1 MRLAAKTLTVLG
13 LTIAV
18 LAALSMIRGT
28 VHDRQRYRAEAV
40 AEVAR
45 STAGP
50 QSLEGP
56 VLFVPF
62 SDYVTTTQTDPSGV
76 QRRIEEVTRGTWVF
90 FPRALEVHGKLR
102 PVPRKRG
109 LHEVRVFELDSTQ
122 HAAFRV
128 RIPRDDD
135 PATPRTIGEPR
146 LGVGIRDVRGL
157 VGVPSLQVSG
167 VPVELRQGHGN
178 GANGLHATLAT
189 PAEGALL
196 TLEVEFRATIQ
207 GTETLSVVPLA
218 EFNVI
223 SLESTWPHP
232 QFHGGFL
239 PRVRAIGQDGF
250 RARWEV
256 SSLAS
261 SAQVQF
267 RERMAGGAAGPDL
280 DSVSV
285 SLVDPVNVYSKVDRA
300 TKYGVLFVLLTF
312 VSFAMFEFLKE
323 LRLHPIQYGLVG
335 CAVAIFFLLLLALSE
350 RVPFASAYLVA
361 SIACVALIGH
371 YLGHV
376 LGGWRRGAGF
386 AGVLGTLYAALYG
399 LLVSEDNAMVLGAG
413 LLFLILAAIMIWTRK
428 VDWYRAGAAPAS
440 PPAGDRSEGT
450 IAGSGYCS
458 YDN

>member
-1 MRLAAKTLTVLG
+1 MRLVAKTLTVLG
-13 LTIAV
+13 LTIA
-18 LAALSMIRGT
+18 LLTALSMIRGT
-28 VHDRQRYRAEAV
+28 IHDRQRYRAEAV

-45 STAGP
+45 STAGA

-56 VLFVPF
+56 VLIVPF
-62 SDYVTTTQTDPSGV
+62 SDHVTTTQLDPNGASRTV
-76 QRRIEEVTRGTWVF
+76 EKVERGTWVF
-90 FPRALEVHGKLR
+90 FPQTMGVQGTVR

-109 LHEVRVFELDSTQ
+109 LHEVRVFELDSIQ
-122 HAAFRV
+122 HATFRV

-135 PATPRTIGEPR
+135 PATPRTIGNPR
-146 LGVGIRDVRGL
+146 LGVGISDVRGL

-167 VPVELRQGHGN
+167 TPVDLQQGQGN
-178 GANGLHATLAT
+178 GGSGLHAILAA
-189 PAEGALL
+189 PAEGSTLV
-196 TLEVEFRATIQ
+196 LEVEFRSTLQ

-218 EFNVI
+218 ESNVI
-223 SLESTWPHP
+223 ALASAWPHP
-232 QFHGGFL
+232 QFHGEFL
-239 PRVRAIGQDGF
+239 PRDREIWKDGF

-261 SAQVQF
+261 SAQAQL
-267 RERMAGGAAGPDL
+267 RERMTGDPAGRDL

-312 VSFAMFEFLKE
+312 VTFAMFEFLKE

-386 AGVLGTLYAALYG
+386 AGMLGTLYAALYG

-413 LLFLILAAIMIWTRK
+413 LLFVILAAIMIWTRK
-428 VDWYRAGAAPAS
+428 VDWYRAGTAAR
-440 PPAGDRSEGT
+440 GEE
-450 IAGSGYCS
+450 
-458 YDN
+458 

>member
-1 MRLAAKTLTVLG
+1 MRLVAKTLTVLG
-13 LTIAV
+13 LTIA
-18 LAALSMIRGT
+18 LLTALSMIRGT
-28 VHDRQRYRAEAV
+28 IHDRQRYRAEAV

-45 STAGP
+45 STAGA

-56 VLFVPF
+56 VLIVPF
-62 SDYVTTTQTDPSGV
+62 SDHVTTTQLDPNGV
-76 QRRIEEVTRGTWVF
+76 QRTVEQVKNGTWIF
-90 FPRALEVHGKLR
+90 FPQTLEVQGTLR

-122 HAAFRV
+122 HATFRV

-157 VGVPSLQVSG
+157 VGVPSLHVSG
-167 VPVELRQGHGN
+167 TPVELRQGQGN
-178 GANGLHATLAT
+178 GGNGLHTTLAAPT
-189 PAEGALL
+189 EGSSLAF
-196 TLEVEFRATIQ
+196 EVEFRSTVQ

-218 EFNVI
+218 ESNLI
-223 SLESTWPHP
+223 ALESAWPHP
-232 QFHGGFL
+232 LFHGEFL
-239 PRVRAIGQDGF
+239 PRVRAIGRDGF

-256 SSLAS
+256 SLLAS
-261 SAQVQF
+261 NAQAQF
-267 RERMAGGAAGPDL
+267 RKRTTGEPAGPDL

-312 VSFAMFEFLKE
+312 ASFAMFEFLKQW
-323 LRLHPIQYGLVG
+323 RLHPIQYGLVG

-350 RVPFASAYLVA
+350 RVPFAVAYLVA

-386 AGVLGTLYAALYG
+386 AGLLGTLYAALYG
-399 LLVSEDNAMVLGAG
+399 LLISEDNAMVLGAG
-413 LLFLILAAIMIWTRK
+413 LLFLILAAIMVWTRK
-428 VDWYRAGAAPAS
+428 VDWYRTGAAATPSQATK
-440 PPAGDRSEGT
+440 D
-450 IAGSGYCS
+450 
-458 YDN
+458 

>member
-1 MRLAAKTLTVLG
+1 MRLLAKTLTVLG

-18 LAALSMIRGT
+18 LTALSMIRGT

-45 STAGP
+45 STAGA

-56 VLFVPF
+56 VLFVPY
-62 SDYVTTTQTDPSGV
+62 SDHVTSTQLDPNGV
-76 QRRIEEVTRGTWVF
+76 QRTVEQVKRGTWIF
-90 FPRALEVHGKLR
+90 FPQTLDVQGTVR

-122 HAAFRV
+122 HATFRV

-157 VGVPSLQVSG
+157 VGVPSLEVSG
-167 VPVELRQGHGN
+167 TPVDLKQGQGN
-178 GANGLHATLAT
+178 GHSGLHTILTA
-189 PAEGALL
+189 PAEGSLLALD
-196 TLEVEFRATIQ
+196 VEFRSTVQ
-207 GTETLSVVPLA
+207 GTETLSVIPLGESNLIA
-218 EFNVI
+218 
-223 SLESTWPHP
+223 LESAWPHP
-232 QFHGGFL
+232 QFHGEFL

-261 SAQVQF
+261 NAQAQF
-267 RERMAGGAAGPDL
+267 RARMTAEPAGPDL

-312 VSFAMFEFLKE
+312 VSFAMFEFLKQ

-350 RVPFASAYLVA
+350 RVPFAIAYLVA
-361 SIACVALIGH
+361 SIACVVLIGH

-376 LGGWRRGAGF
+376 LGGWARGAGF
-386 AGVLGTLYAALYG
+386 AGLLGTLYAALYG
-399 LLVSEDNAMVLGAG
+399 LLISEDNALVLGAG

-428 VDWYRAGAAPAS
+428 VDWYRAEVAP
-440 PPAGDRSEGT
+440 
-450 IAGSGYCS
+450 
-458 YDN
+458 

>member
-1 MRLAAKTLTVLG
+1 LTVLG
-13 LTIAV
+13 LTIAI

-40 AEVAR
+40 ADVAR

-50 QSLEGP
+50 QALEGP

-62 SDYVTTTQTDPSGV
+62 SDHVTTTQIDQSGV
-76 QRRIEEVTRGTWVF
+76 QRKTEEVKRGTWVF

-102 PVPRKRG
+102 PAPRKRG
-109 LHEVRVFELDSTQ
+109 LHEVRVFELDSNQRAT
-122 HAAFRV
+122 FRV
-128 RIPRDDD
+128 QIPRDED
-135 PATPRTIGEPR
+135 PGTPRTIGKPR

-157 VGVPSLQVSG
+157 VGAPSLQVSG
-167 VPVELRQGHGN
+167 APVELRQGQGN

-196 TLEVEFRATIQ
+196 TLEVEFKATIQ
-207 GTETLSVVPLA
+207 GTESLSVAPLA

-223 SLESTWPHP
+223 SLESTWSHP
-232 QFHGGFL
+232 QFHGDFL
-239 PRVRAIGQDGF
+239 PRVRAIGKDGF

-261 SAQVQF
+261 SAQAQF
-267 RERMAGGAAGPDL
+267 RERMTGDPGDREL

-312 VSFAMFEFLKE
+312 VTFAMFEFLKQ

-350 RVPFASAYLVA
+350 RVPFAIAYLVA
-361 SIACVALIGH
+361 SIACVALVGH

-386 AGVLGTLYAALYG
+386 AAMLGMLYAALYG

-428 VDWYRAGAAPAS
+428 VDWYRASAAQAAPQML
-440 PPAGDRSEGT
+440 
-450 IAGSGYCS
+450 
-458 YDN
+458 

>member
-1 MRLAAKTLTVLG
+1 MRIAAKTLAVVG
-13 LTIAV
+13 LALAV
-18 LAALSMIRGT
+18 LTALSMIRGI

-40 AEVAR
+40 EGVAR
-45 STAGP
+45 STAGA

-62 SDYVTTTQTDPSGV
+62 IDHVTTTQHDPNGV
-76 QRRIEEVTRGTWVF
+76 QRTIEEVKRGTWIF
-90 FPRALEVHGKLR
+90 FPSALEVQGKVR

-122 HAAFRV
+122 RATFRV
-128 RIPRDDD
+128 QIPRDED

-146 LGVGIRDVRGL
+146 LGLGIRDVRGL
-157 VGVPSLQVSG
+157 VGIPSLQVSG
-167 VPVELRQGHGN
+167 RSAELRQGQGN
-178 GANGLHATLAT
+178 GGSGLHAIL
-189 PAEGALL
+189 PAPEEGASLA
-196 TLEVEFRATIQ
+196 LEVVFTATIQ

-218 EFNVI
+218 ESNVVA
-223 SLESTWPHP
+223 LESAWPHP
-232 QFHGGFL
+232 LFHGDFL
-239 PRVRAIGQDGF
+239 PRVRAIGRDGF

-261 SAQVQF
+261 NAQAQF
-267 RERMAGGAAGPDL
+267 RERTVGDPADPGL

-312 VSFAMFEFLKE
+312 VTFGMFEFLKQ
-323 LRLHPIQYGLVG
+323 LHVHPIQYGLVG
-335 CAVAIFFLLLLALSE
+335 CAVALFFLLLLALSE
-350 RVPFASAYLVA
+350 RIPFASAYLVA

-376 LGGWRRGAGF
+376 LGGWTRGAGF
-386 AGVLGTLYAALYG
+386 AGLLGTLYAALYG

-413 LLFLILAAIMIWTRK
+413 LLFLVLAAIMIWTRR
-428 VDWYRAGAAPAS
+428 VDWYRASAARVS
-440 PPAGDRSEGT
+440 P
-450 IAGSGYCS
+450 
-458 YDN
+458 

>member
-13 LTIAV
+13 LTIAI
-18 LAALSMIRGT
+18 LSALSMIRGT

-62 SDYVTTTQTDPSGV
+62 SDRVTTKQRDPNGV
-76 QRRIEEVTRGTWVF
+76 ERTVEQVNRGTWVY
-90 FPRALEVHGKLR
+90 FPQTLEVRGTLR

-109 LHEVRVFELDSTQ
+109 LHEVRVFELDSIQRAT
-122 HAAFRV
+122 FRV
-128 RIPRDDD
+128 QIPRDDD
-135 PATPRTIGEPR
+135 PASPRAIGEPR

-157 VGVPSLQVSG
+157 VGVPLLQVSG
-167 VPVELRQGHGN
+167 NPVELRQGQGD
-178 GANGLHATLAT
+178 GDSGLHATLAA
-189 PAEGALL
+189 PAEGASLA
-196 TLEVEFRATIQ
+196 LEVEFRATLQ

-218 EFNVI
+218 QSNVI
-223 SLESTWPHP
+223 TLESSWPHP
-232 QFHGGFL
+232 QFHGEFL
-239 PRVRAIGQDGF
+239 PSDREIGKDGF

-261 SAQVQF
+261 SAQDQF
-267 RERMAGGAAGPDL
+267 RQRTVDDSVDPGL
-280 DSVSV
+280 DAVSV

-300 TKYGVLFVLLTF
+300 TKYGVLFVVLTF
-312 VSFAMFEFLKE
+312 VTFAMFEFLKR

-350 RVPFASAYLVA
+350 RVPFAGAYLVA
-361 SIACVALIGH
+361 SVACVVLIGH

-386 AGVLGTLYAALYG
+386 AAMLGTLYAALYG

-428 VDWYRAGAAPAS
+428 VDWNGAGSARVS
-440 PPAGDRSEGT
+440 PQAGELGERT
-450 IAGSGYCS
+450 IAGSGFRS